1 MSDSVSPAVGAFQQG
16 NLDDP
21 GVAHSR
27 RYLEQ
32 LFENVPAGIIFLDVG
47 ERVADAN
54 PMFCKIFGYSAD
66 ELVGRPINALV
77 VPDHLVG
84 EATALNRRVLR
95 GERASLETVRSRKD
109 GSHVDVAVLGIPI
122 VVDGKVIGAYGI
134 YRDITSQKRMEAER
148 DELLAEVRRMH
159 GGVHAGED
167 RRQAV
172 LNDVVALLAG
182 PGSPEILLKRLA
194 RTVVPRLSDSCIV
207 YLSDPDGKV
216 RRLEVAFAESA
227 QEELLR
233 KQLAHYPPEVDRLIP
248 PVARTLQTGEPQ
260 LMSEVS
266 IGALKAVPGDV
277 EHVSVA
283 LLVGLSSLLVVP
295 LQDGDQVLG
304 ALSFGIADSGRRYH
318 PDDLLVAEE
327 IAREA
332 SRLLVDAAP

>member
-1 MSDSVSPAVGAFQQG
+1 MSDSVAASVGAFQQG
-16 NLDDP
+16 NIDNP

-32 LFENVPAGIIFLDVG
+32 LFESVPAGIIFLDIA

-66 ELVGRPINALV
+66 ELVGRPINELV
-77 VPDHLVG
+77 VPDHFAG
-84 EATALNRRVLR
+84 EAVALNRQVLR

-134 YRDITSQKRMEAER
+134 YRDITAQKQMEAER

-172 LNDVVALLAG
+172 LNDVLTLLAS
-182 PGSPEILLKRLA
+182 PASPEILLKQVA
-194 RTVVPRLSDSCIV
+194 RTVVPRLADSCIV
-207 YLSDPDGKV
+207 YLRDPDGTV
-216 RRLEVAFAESA
+216 RRVEVAFAEAA

-233 KQLAHYPPEVDRLIP
+233 KQLTHYPPDVKRLIP
-248 PVARTLQTGEPQ
+248 PVARTLQTGEAQ

-266 IGALKAVPGDV
+266 IGALKAIPGDA

-295 LQDGDQVLG
+295 LQDQDRVLG

-318 PDDLLVAEE
+318 PDDLTLAEA

-332 SRLLVDAAP
+332 SRVLLDRQG